1 MTKANKEKKETNQA
15 SGLDADMTV
24 SSKNKTFSIVGI
36 GASAGGLEALEQ
48 FFENMPKNSGMAF
61 VIIQHLAPNHKSIV
75 PELLQRITEMKVTT
89 VSDGLKIKPNYVYV
103 IPPNKSMSVL
113 NGSLYLFEPLETQGL
128 RLPIDFFFRS
138 LAEDIKGLSIGIVL
152 SGMGSDGSLGLKA
165 IKKKG
170 GMVLVQ
176 EPKTAKFDS
185 MPKSAI
191 KAVIADIVA
200 TAEELPA
207 KLLSIIKSNYRKSEE
222 PEVVKDINSLEKII
236 ILLRTQ
242 TGNDFSQYKKNT
254 LYRRIER
261 RMVIHQIESIAF
273 YVRYL
278 QENPPEIE
286 ILFKELLIGVTNFFR
301 DASVWEYFK
310 DVVFP
315 NMFEELDHQYTI
327 RAWVPACSTGEEA
340 YSLAI
345 IFKEAIEKAKL
356 DKNLTLHIFATDLD
370 NGAIEQARK
379 GVYLDNI
386 VADVSAKRL
395 SRFFVKTNNHYRINA
410 EIREMVVFA
419 PQNVIKDPPFT
430 KLDIITCRNMLIY
443 IDSDLQNKLVS
454 LFHYS
459 LNQKGILILG
469 SAETLGNKNELFNTI
484 DSKLHIYQNTGEPKS
499 KILLNFPSAFA
510 QTKRNMKENQTISK
524 IPDNIQVLTD
534 NLLLQQFS
542 PASILVTTQGNILYL
557 TGNTGKYLTP
567 AAGKASMNIFTM
579 AREGLQNELPIAFRK
594 AIKNYE
600 KLILH
605 NVKIEANGGILV
617 VDVTIQQIEKPLGLK
632 GKLMVLFTDVP
643 FDKQKTTLRKKTKGT
658 STDMYTEFELEIQ
671 RLNEDLHVTRE
682 EMQTSHEELKSTNEE
697 LQSSN
702 EEMQS
707 TNEELTTSKEEMQS
721 MNEEL
726 NTLNAEL
733 QSKINVSERIT
744 NDMNN
749 LLNSSEIA
757 TLFLDRELKIS
768 QFTSHSTKIFKLI
781 ESDIG
786 RHYTDLANNLIYPE
800 MLNDATEVLRTLMF
814 VEKTIL
820 STDGLYYSIRIMPYR
835 TLADKIEG
843 LVITF
848 INITKAKNIEN
859 ALLETQNFLK
869 LLIFKVTGVIIA
881 LSSDGEIIEFNPEA
895 EKFFGRK
902 HNEVIGENYFDLFIP
917 EEARAKVASE
927 MKQMLLNKMPNTF
940 ENLVKSANG
949 LQLII
954 QWTAHKLFNEK
965 GVLTGM
971 ITIGENITKL

>member
-1 MTKANKEKKETNQA
+1 MTKANKEKKETNEA

-113 NGSLYLFEPLETQGL
+113 NGSLYLFEPIETQGL

-152 SGMGSDGSLGLKA
+152 SGMGSDGSLGLKT
-165 IKKKG
+165 IKKEG